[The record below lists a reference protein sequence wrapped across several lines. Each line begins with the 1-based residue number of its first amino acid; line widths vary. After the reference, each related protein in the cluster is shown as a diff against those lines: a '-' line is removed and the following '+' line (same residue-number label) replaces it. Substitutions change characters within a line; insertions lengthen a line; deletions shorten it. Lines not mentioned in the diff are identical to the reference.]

1 MHRTVSDRNLRGVAL
16 FAFLVL
22 LTGIFLLVTV
32 GHASAGNRGDKL
44 DRQIRTAERS
54 LDEML
59 LDSSNWLFPGTGD
72 ARGTHLEGAGVVFTF
87 SASLTGGT
95 MIRRLNLLGNSIS
108 FGGHHPAKVILRK
121 TRRGGDDEDVE
132 VMVKGDSLG
141 EDEDFTVQEK
151 HDAKRLQKKYDRAKD
166 ELMDTFM
173 DFGDILLA
181 LPRGE
186 VVVLEGRLHDV
197 ELPSGREI
205 SKITLKAKVDDL
217 RAFSEGS
224 LKENDLRSRISVT
237 EQEE

>member
-22 LTGIFLLVTV
+22 LTGIFLLVSV

-87 SASLTGGT
+87 SASLTGGST
-95 MIRRLNLLGNSIS
+95 LRGLSFLGNSIS
-108 FGGHHPAKVILRK
+108 FGGHHPARILVRK
-121 TRRGGDDEDVE
+121 LHRGGEDEDVE
-132 VMVKGDSLG
+132 VTVKKDSLD
-141 EDEDFTVQEK
+141 EDEDFTAQEK
-151 HDAKRLQKKYDRAKD
+151 YDAKRLEKKYDRAKD

-173 DFGDILLA
+173 DFGDILQA

-197 ELPSGREI
+197 ELPGGKEI
-205 SKITLKAKVDDL
+205 SKITLKAKIDDL
-217 RAFSEGS
+217 RAYADGS
-224 LKENDLRSRISVT
+224 LKENDLRSRISVE